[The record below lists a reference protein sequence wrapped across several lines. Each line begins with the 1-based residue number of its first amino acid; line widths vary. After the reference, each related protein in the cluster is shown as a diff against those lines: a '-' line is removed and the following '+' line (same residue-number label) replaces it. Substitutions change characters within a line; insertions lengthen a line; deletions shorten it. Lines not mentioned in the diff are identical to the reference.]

1 MSMQLTPEQEN
12 ILNGHQ
18 GRAIALAMKSLVTYG
33 ESFGADRLV
42 QIKSAHLAGSF
53 GALPYSAYYKILD
66 QCINDG
72 LQVKVPT
79 TINPRPGHN
88 YGFINHIAFAK
99 QNQLDRKMKK
109 LGVTLNYSCVCYEKD
124 NIPAF
129 GDCLAWAESS
139 AVQFANSVLGAR
151 TNRNSVLIDLCS
163 AITGFTPKFGY
174 LLDENR
180 RGRVLVKLKINN
192 MDSAALGFIIGR
204 TVVNKVPVIEHYNFT
219 RTELKNMGGAMA
231 AAGGMAMF
239 HVEGLTP
246 EAPDMK
252 TAFTGN
258 PPESTLTITQD
269 DLENLQTQKPQ
280 QAELVVFG
288 CPQMTYGEAIDLAGH
303 FKKKRSKK
311 NIWFCM
317 IPEAKLRF
325 EQTDLYRNIRKNG
338 VKVFSHCPLSALTV
352 QISRKKVLTPSGK
365 LFYYLKGAEYSS
377 LDECIK
383 TCREM

>member
-1 MSMQLTPEQEN
+1 MSLQLTPEQKN
-12 ILNGHQ
+12 ILNGEQ
-18 GRAIALAMKSLVTYG
+18 GRTIALALKSLAAYG
-33 ESFGADRLV
+33 ESFSATRLV
-42 QIKSAHLAGSF
+42 PIKSAHLAGSF
-53 GALPYSAYYKILD
+53 GALSYSGYYKILD
-66 QCINDG
+66 QCINEG

-79 TINPRPGHN
+79 TINPRPGHD
-88 YGFINHIAFAK
+88 YGFINRIAFAK
-99 QNQLDRKMKK
+99 QAQLDRKMKQ

-163 AITGFTPKFGY
+163 AITGYTPEFGY
-174 LLDENR
+174 LLEENR
-180 RGRVLVKLKINN
+180 RGKVLVKLKISN
-192 MDSAALGFIIGR
+192 MDPAALGFIIGR
-204 TVVNKVPVIEHYNFT
+204 EVINKVPVIEHYNFT

-231 AAGGMAMF
+231 AAGGIAMF

-252 TAFTGN
+252 AAFMGSS
-258 PPESTLTITQD
+258 PASTLTITQD
-269 DLENLQTQKPQ
+269 DLKHLQTQNPYQ
-280 QAELVVFG
+280 SELLVFG
-288 CPQMTYGEAIDLAGH
+288 CPHMTYDEAINLAEH
-303 FKKKRSKK
+303 FKGSRSNK

-317 IPEAKLRF
+317 IPEAKSRF
-325 EQTDLYRNIRKNG
+325 EQTDLYQTIRKNG

-365 LFYYLKGAEYSS
+365 LFYYLKGAAYGS

-383 TCREM
+383 TCFG